1 MLVLTHDLR
10 APQVTAAANDGF
22 NDGWIMSFGHSAEDG
37 TMALLHCCVSPD
49 VSSGDFFEPQA
60 SGVKGRPRLHN

>member
-1 MLVLTHDLR
+1 LR

-49 VSSGDFFEPQA
+49 VISGDFFEPQA
-60 SGVKGRPRLHN
+60 SGVKGRLRLHN